1 MTGAEVR
8 SARQRLG
15 VSQAQL
21 AEALDVH
28 PLTVSRWERGE
39 RNPPA
44 MAELAIGLLELAV
57 DDASTGT
64 N

>member
-21 AEALDVH
+21 AEALGVNK
-28 PLTVSRWERGE
+28 LTISRWERGE
-39 RNPPA
+39 RNPPT
-44 MAELAIGLLELAV
+44 MVELAIGLLELAV
-57 DDASTGT
+57 DDASTVQ